1 MTSIN
6 AASGLDFTGLQ
17 LTRLAAK
24 KLATIKLTAKKAR
37 GTTADAAI
45 SPAPHSFWRSARA
58 AVVALLVSLAASTA
72 MAQTQTQTQTQAQ
85 EAKSD
90 DPVELRFEDY
100 EAKIQ
105 ALLKTRLP
113 EEKAFVSA
121 VMAKV
126 RAGEIPEKMVET
138 SFKWVLNKHPETNN
152 PFLYFERVLRI
163 QGNKAEIEIPPFD
176 YDVYRQRLGRRS
188 SNRNS

>member
-1 MTSIN
+1 MAPNRAPSGLKIMTSAPTVRGWAQRLLLLCMSVWCI
-6 AASGLDFTGLQ
+6 Q
-17 LTRLAAK
+17 LAA
-24 KLATIKLTAKKAR
+24 L
-37 GTTADAAI
+37 
-45 SPAPHSFWRSARA
+45 PSA
-58 AVVALLVSLAASTA
+58 
-72 MAQTQTQTQTQAQ
+72 AQ
-85 EAKSD
+85 EGNDD
-90 DPVELRFEDY
+90 DPVELRFKDY

-138 SFKWVLNKHPETNN
+138 SFKWVLNKHPDTNY
-152 PFLYFERVLRI
+152 PFVYFERVLRI
-163 QGNKAEIEIPPFD
+163 QGEKVEIEIPPFD
-176 YDVYRQRLGRRS
+176 YEVYRQRLGRRS

>member
-1 MTSIN
+1 MT
-6 AASGLDFTGLQ
+6 LP
-17 LTRLAAK
+17 
-24 KLATIKLTAKKAR
+24 AT
-37 GTTADAAI
+37 
-45 SPAPHSFWRSARA
+45 
-58 AVVALLVSLAASTA
+58 
-72 MAQTQTQTQTQAQ
+72 AQ
-85 EAKSD
+85 EPSSD
-90 DPVELRFEDY
+90 DEVELRFQDY

-138 SFKWVLNKHPETNN
+138 SFKWVLNKHPDTNY
-152 PFLYFERVLRI
+152 PFVYFERVLRI
-163 QGNKAEIEIPPFD
+163 QGEKAEIEIPVFD
-176 YDVYRQRLGRRS
+176 YEVYRQRLGRRS